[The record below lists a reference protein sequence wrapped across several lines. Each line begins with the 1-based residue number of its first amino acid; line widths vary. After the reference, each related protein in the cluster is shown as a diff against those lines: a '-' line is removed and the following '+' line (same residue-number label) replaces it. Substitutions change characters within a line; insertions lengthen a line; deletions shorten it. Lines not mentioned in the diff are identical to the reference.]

1 MHMFVKRSISFLAL
15 WVMVS
20 LGAAAQTGTS
30 SSKPGTTQPTQSKP
44 SETPPP
50 AAGGPQGDIG
60 PIAVPKKNPEESKPV
75 EKPAK
80 VKNPEGLEDFSM
92 RVNVPLVNLDV
103 SVLTK

>member
-1 MHMFVKRSISFLAL
+1 MHMFVKGSISFLAL
-15 WVMVS
+15 WVTLS

-30 SSKPGTTQPTQSKP
+30 SSKPTTTQPTQSKP

-80 VKNPEGLEDFSM
+80 NKALCLGSAPKNILP
-92 RVNVPLVNLDV
+92 P
-103 SVLTK
+103 T